1 MKVPTLI
8 SFFHPYQL
16 LSQGAGLS
24 RILLESNINFGV
36 IETDFWINMPD
47 FKAQISSISFI
58 RYLHTL
64 NCAIQVG
71 VQGVIQY
78 KWELLQSSLV
88 SLSHCRKFDE
98 SSVDINF
105 YTP

>member
-24 RILLESNINFGV
+24 RILLKSNIKFGV
-36 IETDFWINMPD
+36 IETDVWMNMPD
-47 FKAQISSISFI
+47 FKAKISSISS
-58 RYLHTL
+58 RNLHTL
-64 NCAIQVG
+64 NCPIQVG
-71 VQGVIQY
+71 VQRVIQY

-88 SLSHCRKFDE
+88 SLSHCRKFVE